1 MAIKNIVF
9 DVGNVLVRWDP
20 HTIINQSFPNHVS
33 PQSLM
38 QAIFKH
44 QTWYDLNLGLITE
57 VEAIAQ
63 YHERLQID
71 KPSLELLIQIAKAS
85 LLPIEESI
93 LLLERLSRLEFKLYA
108 LTDNTKEIMIYL
120 KEKYQFWQYFQGVV
134 VSAEI
139 GYLKP
144 AQEIYQHL
152 LTTYQLEPFET
163 VFIDDL
169 EKNIQGAKQCGIHGV
184 VFQNTAQCIES
195 LKALGVK
202 V

>member
-1 MAIKNIVF
+1 MTIKNIVF

-20 HTIINQSFPNHVS
+20 HTIINESFPNHAS

-38 QAIFKH
+38 EAIFKH

-57 VEAIAQ
+57 AQAITH
-63 YHERLQID
+63 YHERLNID
-71 KPSLELLIQIAKAS
+71 KDSLELLIQIAKAS
-85 LLPIEESI
+85 LLPIQESI
-93 LLLERLSRLEFKLYA
+93 LLLERLSQMEFKLYA
-108 LTDNTKEIMIYL
+108 LTDNTKEIMHYL
-120 KEKYQFWQYFQGVV
+120 KAKYQFWQYFHGVV

-152 LTTYQLEPFET
+152 LATYQLDPKET

-169 EKNIQGAKQCGIHGV
+169 ERNIEGAQKCGIKGV
-184 VFQNTAQCIES
+184 VFKDTSQCIES

-202 V
+202 L